1 MDNTLEAALLDVR
14 HAYRLIEDFQ
24 QRLISALDFMRE
36 ELNLE
41 YYYQCTR
48 QSVPRS
54 LNGLE
59 GQQNAGRRFL
69 PLNDMSVFWL
79 KHSGQNEPHNY
90 PQEGDFMLDV
100 WLRSDSGNGHN
111 GYPSSPAETSESL
124 LYIHVICCKTPDA
137 GRQNWYDL
145 WCNMDY
151 ADNGDVQPVKG
162 HEGFVMCLEKINM
175 VSLKDQKTFSA
186 CLDAFKQGV
195 SQKLGINFS

>member
-1 MDNTLEAALLDVR
+1 
-14 HAYRLIEDFQ
+14 
-24 QRLISALDFMRE
+24 
-36 ELNLE
+36 
-41 YYYQCTR
+41 
-48 QSVPRS
+48 
-54 LNGLE
+54 
-59 GQQNAGRRFL
+59 
-69 PLNDMSVFWL
+69 MSVFWL

-90 PQEGDFMLDV
+90 PRRDFMLDV
-100 WLRSDSGNGHN
+100 WLRGDSGNGHN

-175 VSLKDQKTFSA
+175 VSLEDQKTFSA
-186 CLDAFKQGV
+186 CWMHLNKVFLRSWASISVKQCYRLLLFAPHQQWLLYCIQIPASSFHGEP
-195 SQKLGINFS
+195 FSAEC